1 LWVFVFET
9 PTTADVPQI
18 LTIVIDLFFPNGNS
32 ARGQSSEMDFYLA
45 NFKCEVICED
55 DFSLGSYIS
64 TNKLSKPRLY
74 LLSKLKRNPTDV
86 TNCNGKN
93 NSMLHQSA
101 SPPEQK
107 GHSLHIQDC
116 SDKDEDDVMLHQPV
130 FASTPK
136 QESHDQHVHV
146 QHCSD
151 DSDHEVVFKGYG
163 LDDGSLVFN
172 LEDTLVDP
180 IILQHALAPEC
191 HPRTNGRANR
201 HEV

>member
-1 LWVFVFET
+1 
-9 PTTADVPQI
+9 
-18 LTIVIDLFFPNGNS
+18 VIDLFFPNGNS

-86 TNCNGKN
+86 TNCSGKN